1 MTRHER
7 LVENY
12 EDALFA
18 LLMDSVAEEKGAEA
32 LRLNEELKKAPCAEV
47 PKAVRDRC
55 EKTIRTAFAKK
66 KLRITGRTAARWFTK
81 VAVIATL
88 CGLMFM
94 AAFAASEDIRIA
106 TLNVLIQVMDD
117 RTEITFTG
125 NASEGS
131 INNHKTADREY
142 PYHIAV
148 DWIPSGF
155 AFQNGQTDAAV
166 DVVRYVGPDNGS
178 ILITFMPYKAST
190 VYNINSEECE
200 TRSAIVQGKP
210 ATLYTTKV
218 DMLNERF
225 GEDSGIWSDI
235 TICWIDEMNGNI
247 AEVSATN
254 LTEKEVLRLADGVHW
269 VN

>member
-1 MTRHER
+1 
-7 LVENY
+7 
-12 EDALFA
+12 
-18 LLMDSVAEEKGAEA
+18 
-32 LRLNEELKKAPCAEV
+32 
-47 PKAVRDRC
+47 
-55 EKTIRTAFAKK
+55 
-66 KLRITGRTAARWFTK
+66 
-81 VAVIATL
+81 
-88 CGLMFM
+88 M